1 MRSLVHFRP
10 ESRVILPPLRDFVE
24 TADVIAQTVIVTQC
38 DFRNLADER
47 REFTETLLVLFLGRF
62 LGRNHVPY
70 IRSEQLY
77 RLRQGF
83 VPLSQ
88 SVQPLVSVHDS
99 LYDAE
104 I

>member
-1 MRSLVHFRP
+1 MSPTFELIEAVVMIVH
-10 ESRVILPPLRDFVE
+10 
-24 TADVIAQTVIVTQC
+24 TVIVTQC
-38 DFRNLADER
+38 DFRKLADER